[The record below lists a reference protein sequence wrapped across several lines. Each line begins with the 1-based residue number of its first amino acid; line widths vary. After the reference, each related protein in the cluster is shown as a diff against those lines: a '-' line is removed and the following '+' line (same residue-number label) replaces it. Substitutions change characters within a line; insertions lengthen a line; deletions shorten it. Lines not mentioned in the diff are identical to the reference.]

1 MRGITLKDSIRELA
15 QFRSR
20 TIVAG
25 LMSVLLILVLVGRL
39 FYLQI
44 YNHNRYTTLSH
55 NNRVNILPIAPTRG
69 LIYDRN
75 GVLLADNIPTF
86 RLEIVPERVPD
97 MDKTLEEIGKLIEI
111 SDADLKRFRESLKRS
126 RRFKEVPL
134 RYRLNDTEVA
144 RIAVNRHRLP
154 GVEIN
159 SRLSRYYPLGELTAH
174 VVGYVGR
181 INERELQQIDASNY
195 AATSHIGKV
204 GIEKT
209 YEEELHGRVG
219 FQQVETN
226 ARGRILRE
234 LERTPPVPGRSLY
247 LNIDMRLQKVAE
259 EAFGGERG
267 ALVAID
273 PRDGSVLAL
282 VSTPSYDPNLF
293 VNGID
298 SKTYSALRDSPDRPL
313 FNRAIRGRYPPGS
326 TIKPIVGLAGL
337 ESGLVRPHDHT
348 FCPGYYKLEGDDW
361 RYRDWKRSGHGPVTL
376 HRSIVESCDVFYYD
390 LAFKLG
396 IDRLSGYLDHFGFGQ
411 RTGIDLVGEAS
422 GLLPSRQWK
431 REKRNKPWYPGET
444 LITGIGQG
452 FMLTTPLQL
461 ATFTGTL
468 SMDGRRFRPRLVG
481 AMEDPATGEPIERS
495 AEPLPAVPVKKRK
508 NWELIRSAMHDVV
521 QSAHGTA
528 RRIGYGV
535 DYTIAGKTGTAQ
547 VFGIEQGARY
557 VAEEIAKRLR
567 DHALFV
573 SFAPVEN
580 PQIAIGV
587 IVENGGS
594 GGAVA
599 APVAGKVLNAY
610 FENAKQQA
618 PEVTSDDAR

>member
-20 TIVAG
+20 TIIAG
-25 LMSVLLILVLVGRL
+25 LFTVLLLMVLVGRL

-44 YNHNRYTTLSH
+44 YNHTRFTTLSH

-75 GVLLADNIPTF
+75 GVLLAENIPTF
-86 RLEIVPERVPD
+86 SLEIVPEQVED
-97 MDKTLEEIGKLIEI
+97 MERTLAEIGKLIDI
-111 SDADLKRFRESLKRS
+111 RAVDLERFRESLKRS
-126 RRFKEVPL
+126 RRFKEIPL
-134 RYRLNDTEVA
+134 RYRLNDIEVA

-159 SRLSRYYPLGELTAH
+159 SRLSRHYPLGPLTAH

-181 INERELQQIDASNY
+181 INERELKTLDTSNY

-234 LERTPPVPGRSLY
+234 LERTPPVPGRSLH
-247 LNIDMRLQKVAE
+247 LNVDIRLQRIAE
-259 EAFGGERG
+259 EAFAGERG

-273 PRDGSVLAL
+273 PRDGSVLAM

-298 SKTYSALRDSPDRPL
+298 SKTYAALRDSNDRPL
-313 FNRAIRGRYPPGS
+313 FNRALRGSYPPGS
-326 TIKPIVGLAGL
+326 TVKPVVGLAGL
-337 ESGLVRPHDHT
+337 ESGTVRPHDRV
-348 FCPGYYKLEGDDW
+348 FCPGYYTLEGDDH
-361 RYRDWKRSGHGPVTL
+361 RYRDWKRAGHGPVTV

-390 LAFKLG
+390 LAFELG
-396 IDRLSGYLDHFGFGQ
+396 IDRMSSYLAKFGLGE
-411 RTGIDLVGEAS
+411 RTGIDMVGESS
-422 GLLPSRQWK
+422 GLLPSREWK
-431 REKRNKPWYPGET
+431 RANRNQPWYPGET

-461 ATFTGTL
+461 ASFTGTL
-468 SMDGRRFRPRLVG
+468 AMDGQRYRPRVV
-481 AMEDPATGEPIERS
+481 AAVEDAASGEIVPRQP
-495 AEPLPAVPVKKRK
+495 EPLPAVPIRNRS
-508 NWELIRSAMHDVV
+508 NWDRIHAAMKDVV
-521 QSAHGTA
+521 HGPRGTA
-528 RRIGYGV
+528 RSIGYDV

-547 VFGIEQGARY
+547 VFGIAQGEKY

-573 SFAPVEN
+573 AFAPVEA
-580 PQIAIGV
+580 PQIAVGV

-599 APVAGKVLNAY
+599 GPVAGKVMETY
-610 FENAKQQA
+610 FQTLKQQA
-618 PEVTSDDAR
+618 REIADNAR

>member
-1 MRGITLKDSIRELA
+1 MRGITLRDSIRELA

-20 TIVAG
+20 TILAAIAT
-25 LMSVLLILVLVGRL
+25 SALLLVLVARL
-39 FYLQI
+39 FYLQV

-75 GVLLADNIPTF
+75 GVLLAENIPTF

-97 MDKTLEEIGKLIEI
+97 LEKTLEEIGKLIEI
-111 SDADLKRFRESLKRS
+111 RDVDLQRFRDSLKRT

-134 RYRLNDTEVA
+134 RYRLNNTEVA

-159 SRLSRYYPLGELTAH
+159 SRLSRHYPLGALTAH
-174 VVGYVGR
+174 TVGYVGR
-181 INERELQQIDASNY
+181 INEQELRKLDASNY
-195 AATSHIGKV
+195 SATSHIGKV

-226 ARGRILRE
+226 ARGRILRQ
-234 LERTPPVPGRSLY
+234 LERTPPVPGRDLY
-247 LNIDMRLQKVAE
+247 LNIDVRLQKVAE
-259 EAFGGERG
+259 EAFAGERG

-273 PRDGSVLAL
+273 PRDGSVLAM

-298 SKTYSALRDSPDRPL
+298 SKTYAALRDSPDRPL
-313 FNRAIRGRYPPGS
+313 FNRAVRGRYPPGS

-337 ESGLVRPHDHT
+337 ESGMVRPHEHV
-348 FCPGYYKLEGDDW
+348 FCPGYYTLEGDDW

-396 IDRLSGYLDHFGFGQ
+396 IDRLSEYLGSFGFGQ
-411 RTGIDLVGEAS
+411 ETGIDLVGESS
-422 GLLPSRQWK
+422 GLMPSRQWK
-431 REKRNKPWYPGET
+431 RAKRNKPWYPGET

-468 SMDGRRFRPRLVG
+468 SVDGKRFRPRMVG
-481 AMEDPATGEPIERS
+481 AIEDPASGETIER
-495 AEPLPAVPVKKRK
+495 APEPLTPVPVKKPR
-508 NWELIRSAMHDVV
+508 NWQLIRSAMKDVV
-521 QSAHGTA
+521 HSAQGTA
-528 RRIGYGV
+528 RRIGYGI
-535 DYTIAGKTGTAQ
+535 DYTVGGKTGTAQ

-557 VAEEIAKRLR
+557 VAEDIAKRLR

-573 SFAPVEN
+573 SFAPVED

-599 APVAGKVLNAY
+599 APVAGQVLGAY
-610 FENAKQQA
+610 FENLKER
-618 PEVTSDDAR
+618 PEVISDDAR

>member
-15 QFRSR
+15 LFRNR
-20 TIVAG
+20 TIVAVF
-25 LMSVLLILVLVGRL
+25 LTVLLLLVLLGRL
-39 FYLQI
+39 FYLQV
-44 YNHNRYTTLSH
+44 YNHTRYTTLSH

-75 GVLLADNIPTF
+75 GIVLAENIPTF
-86 RLEIVPERVPD
+86 RLEIVPERVDD
-97 MDKTLEEIGKLIEI
+97 MERTLEEIGKLIEI
-111 SDADLKRFRESLKRS
+111 RDVDLQRFRDSLKRT
-126 RRFKEVPL
+126 RRFKEIPL
-134 RYRLNDTEVA
+134 RFRLNDIEVA

-159 SRLSRYYPLGELTAH
+159 SRLSRHYPLGELTAH

-181 INERELQQIDASNY
+181 INERELKKLDTSNY
-195 AATSHIGKV
+195 SATSHIGKV
-204 GIEKT
+204 GIERS
-209 YEEELHGRVG
+209 YEDMLHGRVG

-234 LERTPPVPGRSLY
+234 LERTPPMPGRSLH
-247 LNIDMRLQKVAE
+247 LNVDIRLQRVAE
-259 EAFGGERG
+259 KAFAGERG
-267 ALVAID
+267 ALVAVD
-273 PRDGSVLAL
+273 PRDGAVLAM

-298 SKTYSALRDSPDRPL
+298 SKTYAGLRDSNDRPL
-313 FNRAIRGRYPPGS
+313 FNRALRGSYPPGS
-326 TIKPIVGLAGL
+326 TVKPVIGLAGL
-337 ESGLVRPHDHT
+337 ESGTVRPHDKV
-348 FCPGYYKLEGDDW
+348 FCPGYYTLEGDDH
-361 RYRDWKRSGHGPVTL
+361 RYRDWKRWGHGPVTV

-396 IDRLSGYLDHFGFGQ
+396 IDRMSSYLAKFGIGEK
-411 RTGIDLVGEAS
+411 TGIDLVGESS
-422 GLLPSRQWK
+422 GLLPTREWK
-431 REKRNKPWYPGET
+431 RANRNQPWYPGET

-461 ATFTGTL
+461 ASFTGTL
-468 SMDGRRFRPRLVG
+468 GMNGQRFRPRLVG
-481 AMEDPATGEPIERS
+481 AIEDPASGEIAARPP
-495 AEPLPAVPVKKRK
+495 EPLPPVPIKSRN
-508 NWELIRSAMHDVV
+508 NWLDIQEAMKDVV
-521 QSAHGTA
+521 HGPRGTA
-528 RRIGYGV
+528 RSIAEGV

-547 VFGIEQGARY
+547 VFGIAQGEEY

-573 SFAPVEN
+573 SFAPLEQ

-587 IVENGGS
+587 IVENGGG

-599 APVAGKVLNAY
+599 APVAGKVMEAY
-610 FENAKQQA
+610 FRNSKQKKTVVA
-618 PEVTSDDAR
+618 DDAR